1 MTVYLFCNQRYGMPF
16 VETAARFAAE
26 NNAAIRVVM
35 SAGRRNRTVR
45 RTRRRLTSPLRRW
58 LMARRK
64 ARRWGIPVSFVPD
77 VNSARFRAS
86 IGSGDCGVI
95 AGFNQIFEPATIECF
110 RSLVN
115 FHPSLLPL
123 YRGPVPSHWCL
134 ANGETTTGFTL
145 HEVTEKIDAGRFLH
159 QQEVPIQP
167 DDDTHR
173 LDRRIGDA
181 ATPVLWRWLKHCHN
195 DAPWNPLCLD
205 AESVYRVPVD
215 YATFPAAA

>member
-1 MTVYLFCNQRYGMPF
+1 MTVYLFCNQRYGLPF

-26 NNAAIRVVM
+26 NNAAIRVVL
-35 SAGRRNRTVR
+35 SASRRARCAR
-45 RTRRRLTSPLRRW
+45 RPRRRMASRTRRW

-64 ARRWGIPVSFVPD
+64 SRRWGIPVSIVPD
-77 VNSARFRAS
+77 VNCARFRAS
-86 IGSGDCGVI
+86 IGTGDFGVI
-95 AGFNQIFEPATIECF
+95 AGFNQIFAPATIECF
-110 RSLVN
+110 QSLVN

-145 HEVTEKIDAGRFLH
+145 HEVTEKIDAGRPLH

-181 ATPVLWRWLKHCHN
+181 AAPILWRWLKHCHN
-195 DAPWNPLCLD
+195 DAPWVPRCLD
-205 AESVYRVPVD
+205 AGSVYRVPID

>member
-35 SAGRRNRTVR
+35 SAGRCNRIVR

-64 ARRWGIPVSFVPD
+64 ARRWGIPVSFVTD
-77 VNSARFRAS
+77 VNNARFRAS